1 MPKPPKPADGP
12 VLPLLTPALREVRD
26 RRGGSDQSMVR
37 LFERIAKGEK
47 ERRSFRDRRATRR
60 VAVALDL
67 EAHTTSGEAFA
78 QRTNDLSTF
87 GLSIRSGP
95 TPKKGSPVSLRL
107 FLPDHPDAPLQ
118 LTAVVVSA
126 FDEQGGMRVR
136 FVDPPLE
143 AVRRIHRLVK

>member
-1 MPKPPKPADGP
+1 MPKSPKPAGP

-26 RRGGSDQSMVR
+26 RRGSETSMVR

-67 EAHTTSGEAFA
+67 EAHTSTGEAFA

-95 TPKKGSPVSLRL
+95 TPKKGSHVSLRL
-107 FLPDHPDAPLQ
+107 FLPDEPDQPLV
-118 LTAVVVSA
+118 LTAIVVSG
-126 FDEQGGMRVR
+126 FDEGGGMRVR